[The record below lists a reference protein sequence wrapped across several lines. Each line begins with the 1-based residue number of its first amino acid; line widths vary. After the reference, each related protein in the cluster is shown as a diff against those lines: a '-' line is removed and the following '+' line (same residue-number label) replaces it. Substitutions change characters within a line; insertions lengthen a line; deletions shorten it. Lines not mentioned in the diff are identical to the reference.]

1 MEDVTKRCPY
11 CGEEILAIA
20 IKCRY
25 CHEWLDNNNVIK
37 ELDSKENTLATNDK
51 RAIEASP
58 EETLINEEEAIT
70 DEGTNLSEENNDE
83 DKSGLEEDKSLIYND
98 EDKINQINKIGHLLF
113 HKVIQHN
120 LSPIRDRG
128 NYLYHL
134 QSTIR
139 IHRQIHILIH
149 GCHVRTAS
157 FQCLIDASG
166 HSGITIGLKMA
177 CQSLRIV
184 NDFTHIVMQSSFYDS

>member
-37 ELDSKENTLATNDK
+37 EHDSKENTLATNDK

-98 EDKINQINKIGHLLF
+98 EDKINQINKIIEVKTLEERIREERENKKVEQEEDEDEVKVVDDEEQERSALF
-113 HKVIQHN
+113 
-120 LSPIRDRG
+120 
-128 NYLYHL
+128 
-134 QSTIR
+134 
-139 IHRQIHILIH
+139 
-149 GCHVRTAS
+149 
-157 FQCLIDASG
+157 
-166 HSGITIGLKMA
+166 
-177 CQSLRIV
+177 
-184 NDFTHIVMQSSFYDS
+184 